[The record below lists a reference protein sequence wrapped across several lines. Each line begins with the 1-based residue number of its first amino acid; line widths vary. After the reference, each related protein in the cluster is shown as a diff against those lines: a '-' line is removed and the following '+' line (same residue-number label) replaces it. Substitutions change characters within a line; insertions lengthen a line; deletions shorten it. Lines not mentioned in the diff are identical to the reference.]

1 MMAKFR
7 DSVVQS
13 LPPEPVAATPESK
26 PEPLRDRLIGDIIR
40 EFRDLPAEEVEKV
53 LAYQREKGVRFGE
66 AAIALGIA
74 DAEDVLKALSKQFN
88 YPYVDSE
95 RKLASPELV
104 ALNQPF
110 SFQAEAIRAIRSQ
123 VLMKAY
129 SGRELARTA
138 VAIVSPNIGDG
149 KTFFS
154 ANLAASLAQLGGR
167 TLVVDAALRGPRLH
181 EVFKLPNNVGLS
193 GVLSGRTEAQVIQHV
208 PGVPSLFLL
217 PAGITPPNPLELI
230 ERPTFDVLMRE
241 LASKFD
247 HVIVDTPAAIM
258 SSDALVVAAKC
269 GAALLIGRK
278 DRSRLTAMQDMVSSF
293 NDSPARLLGVV
304 MNEY

>member
-1 MMAKFR
+1 MAKFR
-7 DSVVQS
+7 DSVVHS
-13 LPPEPVAATPESK
+13 MPPEPSVASPEVRS
-26 PEPLRDRLIGDIIR
+26 EPVRDRFIGDIIR
-40 EFRDLPAEEVEKV
+40 EFRDLSAEEVEKV
-53 LAYQREKGVRFGE
+53 LAYQREKGTRFGE

-74 DAEDVLKALSKQFN
+74 DAEDVIRALSKQFN
-88 YPYVDSE
+88 YPYVDSA

-110 SFQAEAIRAIRSQ
+110 SYQAEAVRAIRSQ
-123 VLMKAY
+123 ILMKAY
-129 SGRELARTA
+129 SSRELARAAIA
-138 VAIVSPNIGDG
+138 VVSPNMGDG
-149 KTFFS
+149 KTYFS

-181 EVFKLPNNVGLS
+181 ELFNLPNNVGLS

-208 PGVPSLFLL
+208 PGIPSLFLL

-241 LASKFD
+241 LVSKFD
-247 HVIVDTPAAIM
+247 HVIVDTPAAII
-258 SSDALVVAAKC
+258 SSDSLVIAVKC

-278 DRSRLTAMQDMVSSF
+278 DRSRLSSLQELVSSF

-304 MNEY
+304 MNEH